1 MPPNKTKPTTKRT
14 TRSSTK
20 SDTPRTT
27 RRRTKAEQPS
37 VSEPVEEAIVESV
50 AQASSKP
57 AAIASITPAR
67 RSKPGNAK
75 LVTQDSLK
83 AVRTLLDEAPPK
95 KTQTLNLRETIAELQ
110 GSIESALSKGY
121 SHADVVDLLAQQGI
135 KISSSTLKRYLSII
149 KPTRSKR
156 GGKRGVKSNV

>member
-37 VSEPVEEAIVESV
+37 VSEAVEEAIAEPV
-50 AQASSKP
+50 AQSTSKP
-57 AAIASITPAR
+57 TAIASISPSR

-75 LVTQDSLK
+75 LVTQDSLN

-95 KTQTLNLRETIAELQ
+95 KTQSLNLRETIAELQ

-121 SHADVVDLLAQQGI
+121 SHSDVVDLLAQQGI

-149 KPTRSKR
+149 KPTKAKR
-156 GGKRGVKSNV
+156 GGKRGAKTNS